1 MSPEDVINNFEKVLY
16 KTESPITS
24 LRLIAVDK
32 LYASVNKLGYK
43 VILEGT
49 GGDEALGGYKYN
61 YLYYLKDKFN
71 LNLNKISNYIISE
84 SLKSKNLSQK
94 VLSNI
99 LTLTHQGGS
108 TTDGTPLYTL
118 IF

>member
-1 MSPEDVINNFEKVLY
+1 M
-16 KTESPITS
+16 
-24 LRLIAVDK
+24 DK

-43 VILEGT
+43 NILEGT
-49 GGDEALGGYKYN
+49 GDEALGGYKYN